1 MGSLIGLPPHT
12 MFMDDIYPAELKV
25 IAALQNCGDFS
36 TVMNLFSYLG
46 YEVILGL
53 LVLTY
58 LGINSKAGVRLLFVF
73 LLGGALHNMF
83 KLGLHLPRPYWIDPH
98 IQTFGLKP
106 STNYGM
112 PSGHSQW
119 ATSCWLAL
127 AAMLKKAWAWVAAL
141 VIILLVAISRVYL
154 GSHFFSDVLGGFLLG
169 LIVLVLYF
177 WLERKAVPWLG
188 RLDFRAQIGTAFFVA
203 LTVVLGGF
211 GVRAGIAGRPDPET
225 WVAFAGK
232 ARDLSSLVGVA
243 GGILGAGTG
252 LAMSKRW
259 ARFDAG
265 GPMLKRAIRLVI
277 AGLGVYGIIKGLEKV
292 FPRDPEALALAF
304 TFIRA
309 ALGGWWLIFLAPWLF
324 LKWRLAEPAH
334 EWLEATKQMRTPKQ

>member
-1 MGSLIGLPPHT
+1 
-12 MFMDDIYPAELKV
+12 MDDLHQAELKV

-36 TVMNLFSYLG
+36 VVMNLFSYFG
-46 YEVILGL
+46 YEVILGS
-53 LVLTY
+53 LVLIY
-58 LGINSKAGVRLLFVF
+58 LSINSKAGVRLLFVF
-73 LLGGALHNMF
+73 LLGGALQNIF

-127 AAMLKKAWAWVAAL
+127 AAVLKKVWACVAAL

-154 GSHFFSDVLGGFLLG
+154 GFHFFSDVFGGFLLG
-169 LIVLVLYF
+169 LIVLALYF
-177 WLERKAVPWLG
+177 WLERKAGPWLG
-188 RLDFRAQIGTAFFVA
+188 RLGFWAQIATALLVA
-203 LTVVLGGF
+203 LTVILAGF
-211 GVRAGIAGRPDPET
+211 ALRATIAGTHDPEA
-225 WVAFAGK
+225 WAALASK
-232 ARDLSSLVGVA
+232 ARDLSSLAGAA
-243 GGILGAGTG
+243 GGILGAGAG
-252 LAMSKRW
+252 LAMARRW

-265 GPMLKRAIRLVI
+265 GPLLKRAIRLVI
-277 AGLGVYGIIKGLEKV
+277 GGLGVYGIIKGLEKV
-292 FPRDPEALALAF
+292 FPRDPEALALAL

-324 LKWRLAEPAH
+324 LKWRWAEPTSERLDAP
-334 EWLEATKQMRTPKQ
+334 KQMGIPNQ